1 MDTVRTFIA
10 VPVAGPAAHSVADL
24 VDEMRKVGASVKWVE
39 TRNLHLT
46 LKFLGDLPL
55 SRIPALAGAVRKA
68 VEGDT
73 KFEMTLQ
80 GAGAFP
86 DVTRART
93 LWVGVDRGAQRLAG
107 LAEAVDRATVDA
119 GFAPADKAFRPHLTI
134 GRARERS
141 AGAGISRIIS
151 ENADIYLGAVDVKA
165 IHICSSKLTPSGPI
179 YTSLAEIPLE

>member
-1 MDTVRTFIA
+1 
-10 VPVAGPAAHSVADL
+10 
-24 VDEMRKVGASVKWVE
+24 
-39 TRNLHLT
+39 
-46 LKFLGDLPL
+46 
-55 SRIPALAGAVRKA
+55 
-68 VEGDT
+68 
-73 KFEMTLQ
+73 MTLQ
-80 GAGAFP
+80 GAGGAFP
-86 DVTRART
+86 DVARART

-179 YTSLAEIPLE
+179 YTSLAEILLSDDRTYVRLCVNVVCSRWAVPPALLREKCRTSLDRVAPYTGGAQVK